1 MSYRINRRAFLGG
14 AASVITWATLPFYAR
29 AATTT
34 NLIRV
39 EWQTFKTTPH
49 YAPFLN
55 AVRTMQANTNAA
67 DPNSWQYWT
76 NVHANY
82 CPHKQPYFLAW
93 HRGYLYY
100 LERQIRLVSGD
111 AGFTLPYW
119 DWFTNP
125 HVPAEFTDQA
135 SGNPLYCPRLNTNVY
150 NALDLSPWAST
161 TVNFQR
167 GTVNSFEEKFETAP
181 HNPVHNI
188 IGNSMATMQSPRDPI
203 FYLHHANVDRLWH
216 AWALP
221 DGRTMPVPS
230 DPYWSGLFTYATGL
244 TILKEQTY
252 SARTRLGY
260 DYDNASRPTTMP
272 PQAQVGRIIRV
283 QASIGPSHT
292 RPPAGS
298 FTATA
303 ARNIDT
309 GVRSIGGVKAVTL
322 REQSTT
328 ARITGE
334 AASTAPVQQLL
345 SATAAPYAAAERGDR
360 SSAASVNGAA
370 AGQYRSIR
378 VVFDEISLTQA
389 GAAGGYYYNVYLNL
403 PDRFDTDTARQQNL
417 LGTFGAFEIAG
428 ASHHGMVMLE
438 YPATASLLKT
448 GNGASRDYYV
458 TLERVNGPNAP
469 RGAVIN
475 VGEIRV
481 ELSTEPA
488 YIVSPARSRAPT
500 DVPY

>member
-1 MSYRINRRAFLGG
+1 
-14 AASVITWATLPFYAR
+14 
-29 AATTT
+29 
-34 NLIRV
+34 
-39 EWQTFKTTPH
+39 
-49 YAPFLN
+49 
-55 AVRTMQANTNAA
+55 MQANTNAA

-111 AGFTLPYW
+111 VGFTLPYW

-150 NALDLSPWAST
+150 SALDLSPWASS

-188 IGNSMATMQSPRDPI
+188 IGNAMATMQSPRDPI

-230 DPYWSGLFTYATGL
+230 DPYWAGTFTYASGL

-260 DYDNASRPTTMP
+260 DYDRASRPTTMP

-283 QASIGPSHT
+283 CKHWPFAQSPGNRLLPRHGCSQHRHGRALDRRRERRH
-292 RPPAGS
+292 
-298 FTATA
+298 A
-303 ARNIDT
+303 ARTVDDGARHRRGRID
-309 GVRSIGGVKAVTL
+309 GACS
-322 REQSTT
+322 
-328 ARITGE
+328 
-334 AASTAPVQQLL
+334 
-345 SATAAPYAAAERGDR
+345 AAA
-360 SSAASVNGAA
+360 
-370 AGQYRSIR
+370 IR
-378 VVFDEISLTQA
+378 
-389 GAAGGYYYNVYLNL
+389 
-403 PDRFDTDTARQQNL
+403 
-417 LGTFGAFEIAG
+417 
-428 ASHHGMVMLE
+428 H
-438 YPATASLLKT
+438 
-448 GNGASRDYYV
+448 
-458 TLERVNGPNAP
+458 
-469 RGAVIN
+469 
-475 VGEIRV
+475 
-481 ELSTEPA
+481 
-488 YIVSPARSRAPT
+488 SRAARGR
-500 DVPY
+500 

>member
-14 AASVITWATLPFYAR
+14 AASAITWATLPFYAR

-111 AGFTLPYW
+111 VGFTLPYW

-135 SGNPLYCPRLNTNVY
+135 SGNPLYCSRLGTDVY
-150 NALDLSPWAST
+150 KALDLSPWAAT

-188 IGNSMATMQSPRDPI
+188 IGNAMATMQSPRDPI

-221 DGRTMPVPS
+221 DGRTMPVPT
-230 DPYWSGLFTYATGL
+230 DPYWAGSFTYATGL

-260 DYDNASRPTTMP
+260 DYDRTARPTTMP
-272 PQAQVGRIIRV
+272 AQAQRGRIIRV
-283 QASIGPSHT
+283 QASIGASHA
-292 RPPAGS
+292 RPAVAALA
-298 FTATA
+298 ATG
-303 ARNIDT
+303 ARNIAS
-309 GVRSIGGVKAVTL
+309 GVRSIGGVKGVTL
-322 REQSTT
+322 RELSTT
-328 ARITGE
+328 ARVTGE
-334 AASTAPVQQLL
+334 AASTAPLQQLL
-345 SATAAPYAAAERGDR
+345 SATAAPLEAAQRGVR
-360 SSAASVNGAA
+360 GSSALVNGAA
-370 AGQYRSIR
+370 AGRYRSIR
-378 VVFDEISLTQA
+378 VVFDDISITQA

-403 PDRFDTDTARQQNL
+403 PDKFDPETARQQNL

-428 ASHHGMVMLE
+428 AAHHGMVMLD
-438 YPATASLLKT
+438 YPATAALLRA
-448 GNGASRDYYV
+448 GGGESRDYYV
-458 TLERVNGPNAP
+458 TLERIDGPNAP
-469 RGAVIN
+469 KGAVIS
-475 VGEIRV
+475 VGEIRI

-488 YIVSPARSRAPT
+488 YIVSPAGSLSPT